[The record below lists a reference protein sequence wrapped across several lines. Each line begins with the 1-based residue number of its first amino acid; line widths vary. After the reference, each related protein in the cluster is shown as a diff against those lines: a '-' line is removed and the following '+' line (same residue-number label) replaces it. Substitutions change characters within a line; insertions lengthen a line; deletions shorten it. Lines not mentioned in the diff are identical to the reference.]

1 MIFLVFSGTLGVKSI
16 VRKQM
21 DVGMG
26 TLEPNSRERTVVV
39 REIE

>member
-1 MIFLVFSGTLGVKSI
+1 MKSI

-21 DVGMG
+21 DVEMG